1 MSEYKSS
8 GRQCGK
14 TKERLFN
21 ALMKI
26 KQMWRLCLACGTK
39 FPHDKLYG
47 RVCPNC
53 SCKRTNIL
61 KEKSE

>member
-14 TKERLFN
+14 TKERL
-21 ALMKI
+21 
-26 KQMWRLCLACGTK
+26 CLACGTK
-39 FPHDKLYG
+39 FPHDKLDG